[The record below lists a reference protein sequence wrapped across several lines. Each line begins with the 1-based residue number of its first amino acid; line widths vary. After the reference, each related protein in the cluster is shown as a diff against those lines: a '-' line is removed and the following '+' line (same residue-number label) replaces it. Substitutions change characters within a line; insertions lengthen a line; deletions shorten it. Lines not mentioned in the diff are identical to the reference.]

1 MPEWGE
7 DIRPRLAPLQLKAT
21 REAEIV
27 EELSTHLSQRY
38 EELRAD
44 GASDEE
50 ARRLTL
56 EELHGPE
63 LLAHYMQGLRQSHVP
78 PSIVPGA
85 PPVSFVADLRQDL
98 RYAARLLRRQPG
110 FALTA
115 VLTLALGI
123 GASTAMFSLLDAAWL
138 RALPFPDPDRLVAI
152 WAEAPNRPSGGTGF
166 PPANADI
173 AEWRRHTDSFTSIA
187 AFSPGTADLTDAAGA
202 ERIGAAGVTAGFF
215 ETLGVAPVV
224 GRTLA
229 LDEDVPGAPPVVLIG
244 HGLWQ
249 RRFGGDPAIVGK
261 PVSINGASRT
271 VIGVLPADFDF
282 PRGAEWLAFFPSAG
296 RTELWL
302 PLAFR
307 PRDDGTGWSNWES
320 RHERGLMVIGRVRPG
335 AGSRQAQAEM
345 DVFAARRARDH
356 PDTHKDT
363 TVRLVPLRD
372 QLAAHSSKPLLILS
386 GAVALLLLIAC
397 GNVAN
402 LLIARGVSRERETA
416 VRVALGARRGR
427 LIRQLLAECLLLG
440 LLASGLGLAIAYAC
454 LRVFLVLNPLGYSR
468 LHEASL
474 DPAALGFAVVMSLV
488 TSVVFGLVPALQSA
502 HFDVRGFL
510 RESRGGGDVNVR
522 ERVRAAL
529 VASEVALALV
539 LLTTAG
545 LMVRSFLRVQAV
557 ETGFRSDG
565 VLVFDLQL
573 PRSYPSEAS
582 QVFLFDQLTARLDA
596 LPAVHAAGAI
606 SFLPLGGGQN
616 RGRFA
621 IEGDPPAAPGHEPSA
636 ERRIV
641 TPGYFAAM
649 GIPIRRGRVFTGYD
663 TRDQPRVVVINE
675 TMASQYFRD
684 RDPIGRRLTAG
695 GRVRTVIGVV
705 SDVKSSALESDVPP
719 QLYVPHAQWAWA
731 GMSVVLHTEG
741 NTLTHVSAVRAELKA
756 LDPDLAAANIRTM
769 TQVVSKATSARRFN
783 TALVVFFSVA
793 ALILTMI
800 GIYGVVAF
808 LVGRRSHEFGIRMA
822 LGAQRA
828 DILRLVLGQGMTPVA
843 LGALGG
849 LAGSIAASRFLASQL
864 YGVSPTDPLTF
875 ITIVGLLGSA
885 ALLACLLPARRATKV
900 APVEALRGD

>member
-1 MPEWGE
+1 
-7 DIRPRLAPLQLKAT
+7 
-21 REAEIV
+21 
-27 EELSTHLSQRY
+27 
-38 EELRAD
+38 
-44 GASDEE
+44 
-50 ARRLTL
+50 
-56 EELHGPE
+56 
-63 LLAHYMQGLRQSHVP
+63 
-78 PSIVPGA
+78 
-85 PPVSFVADLRQDL
+85 
-98 RYAARLLRRQPG
+98 
-110 FALTA
+110 
-115 VLTLALGI
+115 
-123 GASTAMFSLLDAAWL
+123 
-138 RALPFPDPDRLVAI
+138 
-152 WAEAPNRPSGGTGF
+152 
-166 PPANADI
+166 
-173 AEWRRHTDSFTSIA
+173 
-187 AFSPGTADLTDAAGA
+187 
-202 ERIGAAGVTAGFF
+202 
-215 ETLGVAPVV
+215 
-224 GRTLA
+224 
-229 LDEDVPGAPPVVLIG
+229 
-244 HGLWQ
+244 
-249 RRFGGDPAIVGK
+249 
-261 PVSINGASRT
+261 
-271 VIGVLPADFDF
+271 
-282 PRGAEWLAFFPSAG
+282 
-296 RTELWL
+296 
-302 PLAFR
+302 
-307 PRDDGTGWSNWES
+307 
-320 RHERGLMVIGRVRPG
+320 
-335 AGSRQAQAEM
+335 
-345 DVFAARRARDH
+345 
-356 PDTHKDT
+356 
-363 TVRLVPLRD
+363 
-372 QLAAHSSKPLLILS
+372 
-386 GAVALLLLIAC
+386 
-397 GNVAN
+397 
-402 LLIARGVSRERETA
+402 
-416 VRVALGARRGR
+416 
-427 LIRQLLAECLLLG
+427 
-440 LLASGLGLAIAYAC
+440 
-454 LRVFLVLNPLGYSR
+454 
-468 LHEASL
+468 
-474 DPAALGFAVVMSLV
+474 
-488 TSVVFGLVPALQSA
+488 
-502 HFDVRGFL
+502 
-510 RESRGGGDVNVR
+510 
-522 ERVRAAL
+522 
-529 VASEVALALV
+529 LALV

-573 PRSYPSEAS
+573 PRSYSSEAS
-582 QVFLFDQLTARLDA
+582 QVFLFDQITARLDA

-606 SFLPLGGGQN
+606 SYLPLGGGQN

-875 ITIVGLLGSA
+875 ITIAGLLGSA